1 VSNAGGLTM
10 KYGTFITS
18 IRPEKI
24 AANLRQAENAGFESA
39 WIGEHLI
46 MPVNYQSKYP
56 YSPDG
61 RFPAPPDVPFHDPM
75 MTLTY
80 AAAVTERIRLATGVF
95 VVPLRNP
102 VTTAK
107 SVATLDCLSNGRMI
121 FGIGIGWF
129 AEEFAAAGVGA
140 HFKDRALRTREYLE
154 TMKALWTQ
162 EEPTF
167 QGKTFSISGVRFN
180 PKPVQ
185 KPHPPIVV
193 GGTSDLALKRA
204 VRYGDGWYG
213 IARSLDEARELIGR
227 LRELERQAARQRPV
241 EITLS
246 LRTGHPLTVDEVR
259 QLGALGVERTLVGLP
274 LRALEGEEVSRFR
287 DEIMAKV

>member
-1 VSNAGGLTM
+1 M
-10 KYGTFITS
+10 KFGTFITS
-18 IRPEKI
+18 MRPDKI
-24 AANLRQAENAGFESA
+24 ADNIRKAEAAGFESA

-46 MPVNYQSKYP
+46 MPVKFQSKYP

-61 RFPAPPDVPFHDPM
+61 RFPAPLDVPFHDPM

-80 AAAVTERIRLATGVF
+80 AAAVTSTIRLATGIF
-95 VVPLRNP
+95 VVPIRNP

-107 SVATLDCLSNGRMI
+107 SVVSLDVLSNGRVI

-129 AEEFAAAGVGA
+129 AEEFEAAGVGA
-140 HFKDRALRTREYLE
+140 HFKDRALRTREYIE
-154 TMKALWTQ
+154 IMKALWTQ
-162 EEPTF
+162 DDPVYE
-167 QGKTFSISGVRFN
+167 GKTFSVKGVRFN

-193 GGTSDLALKRA
+193 GGTSDLALKRT

-213 IARSLDEARELIGR
+213 IARSMDEARSSIGR
-227 LRELERQAARQRPV
+227 LRELEREASRSRPV

-246 LRTGHPLTVDEVR
+246 LRTGHPLTADEVR
-259 QLGALGVERTLVGLP
+259 QLADLGVARTLAGLP
-274 LRALEGEEVSRFR
+274 LRALDEGEIARFR

>member
-1 VSNAGGLTM
+1 M
-10 KYGTFITS
+10 RYGTFITS
-18 IRPEKI
+18 MRPQKI
-24 AANLRQAENAGFESA
+24 ATNIREAEDAGFESA

-46 MPVNYQSKYP
+46 MPVNYKSKYP

-61 RFPAPPDVPFHDPM
+61 RFPAPLDVPFHDPM

-80 AAAVTERIRLATGVF
+80 AAALTSRIRLATGIF

-102 VTTAK
+102 ITTAK
-107 SVATLDCLSNGRMI
+107 SVVSLDVLSNGRVI

-129 AEEFAAAGVGA
+129 AEEFAATGVGA
-140 HFKDRALRTREYLE
+140 HFEDRALRTREYVE
-154 TMKALWTQ
+154 IMKALWTQ
-162 EEPTF
+162 EDPVY

-185 KPHPPIVV
+185 KPHPPIIV

-213 IARSLDEARELIGR
+213 IARSINEARSLITR
-227 LRELERQAARQRPV
+227 LRDCERSANRTRPV

-246 LRTGHPLTVDEVR
+246 LRTGQPLTADEVR
-259 QLGALGVERTLVGLP
+259 ELRDLGVDRTLAGLP
-274 LRALEGEEVSRFR
+274 LRALEGDEVLRFR